1 MQTKLPSLT
10 LRTAL
15 SIIPFVS
22 SRRGVDVSCVQHIS
36 WQARKHLDYCLCGLF
51 LGFRS
56 GGRNRCRHIMVP
68 CCGLRLGKDNF
79 WIRFVNKPCTTTACL
94 LCHLDSLSPVRMLWS
109 AEMTYAKTVAAKCT
123 VISRIKLTSA
133 LCSHSLCYFAHV
145 AIRIFRNMCE
155 YVMFTR
161 RLARF

>member
-1 MQTKLPSLT
+1 MQAKVPSLT

-36 WQARKHLDYCLCGLF
+36 SHARKHLDYCLCGLF

-56 GGRNRCRHIMVP
+56 RGRNRCRRIMLP
-68 CCGLRLGKDNF
+68 CFGLRLGKDNF
-79 WIRFVNKPCTTTACL
+79 WIRFVNKPCTTTAYL
-94 LCHLDSLSPVRMLWS
+94 LCHVDSLYPVKMLQS
-109 AEMTYAKTVAAKCT
+109 AEMTSAKTVAAKCM
-123 VISRIKLTSA
+123 VISRIKLTSS
-133 LCSHSLCYFAHV
+133 LCSHSLRYFAHV